1 MRQELLRGPFPSK
14 ALRVFDGGVATA
26 KLAVV
31 GDKTFG
37 FIDRHGRE
45 CSSSRYW
52 WAAGLSNGFVE
63 VQSSEWSNFGFANRQ
78 GVLVCG
84 KQLFTST
91 CQFLGDVFSVRRSP
105 ERNLWVNADGDDV
118 TPQGY
123 DFLTPIRESRS
134 FANEEGEL
142 RLFLID
148 SFGEKVCCLA
158 DYWIGSQHLSEG
170 MFWAW
175 KERDQ
180 IYLYA
185 IDKDGN
191 VVLEIPEHVMKIDL
205 VRGYSEGLAAFCV
218 DLDSDGDQ
226 ISAGF
231 LNKAGEVE
239 IPQVFSGCYSFS
251 EGLAAVRNEAG
262 QWGFINKTG
271 EYVIAAQFEAV
282 EPFANG
288 KAAVQLREDPS
299 SWTYVDMDGCVVTDQ
314 TFFAAH
320 PFSEGLALVE
330 ETDDGCHSIL
340 KEDGTLIKIK
350 PRVPEQMGQ

>member
-37 FIDRHGRE
+37 FIDRHGHE
-45 CSSSRYW
+45 VCSNRYYS
-52 WAAGLSNGFVE
+52 AAGISNGFAE
-63 VQSSEWSNFGFANRQ
+63 VRPTQQSGLGFANCH
-78 GVLVCG
+78 GELVCG
-84 KQLFTST
+84 GRLFTFV
-91 CQFLGDVFSVRRSP
+91 CPFWGDKFCVADSLERSYW
-105 ERNLWVNADGDDV
+105 LDVNGVDV
-118 TPQGY
+118 TPGQ
-123 DFLTPIRESRS
+123 FKILTPLRESRA
-134 FANEEGEL
+134 FATEVGKTSH
-142 RLFLID
+142 FLID
-148 SFGEKVCCLA
+148 SAGQRLCDLS
-158 DYWIGSQHLSEG
+158 DYWMASKHVCEG
-170 MFWAW
+170 RTWAW

-271 EYVIAAQFEAV
+271 AYVIAAQFEAV

-330 ETDDGCHSIL
+330 ETADGCHSIL